1 VGVTDAKG
9 RERDARRLMQSVAD
23 LAAKTV
29 VLIGMMGCGKS
40 TVGAA
45 LADLTGWRYVDND
58 ELVRAATGRPS
69 EEIDAADG
77 ESELHAAEA
86 AALRHALSMPPP
98 LIVGAAAW
106 VVLDP
111 GSVELLRRQSAVV
124 YLRGRPETLRARVG
138 AGTGRR
144 DDATDLDW
152 LRARSAERDATYRGI
167 ATITIDTDGVD
178 PRVIAARIL
187 AALSGS
193 APPGVSPRQG
203 D

>member
-1 VGVTDAKG
+1 
-9 RERDARRLMQSVAD
+9 MQSVAD

-29 VLIGMMGCGKS
+29 VLVGMMGCGKS

-45 LADLTGWRYVDND
+45 LAELTGWRYVDND
-58 ELVRAATGRPS
+58 ESVRAATGRPS

-77 ESELHAAEA
+77 ASALHAAEA

-138 AGTGRR
+138 AGMGRR

-152 LRARSAERDATYRGI
+152 LRARSVERDASYRGI
-167 ATITIDTDGVD
+167 ATITIDTDDLD
-178 PRVIAARIL
+178 PGTIAARIL
-187 AALSGS
+187 ATLGHGQVDPHAT
-193 APPGVSPRQG
+193 
-203 D
+203 